1 MKKLLSYTVRTFRFK
16 RWNRAGYSAF
26 MSFGKQISIGRL
38 RVDVADGLLRDKH
51 LRRLLLTDVFSA
63 YYTLYSD
70 SDDDS
75 DDGGVAEQLEC
86 LLVNA
91 VVPADESPAT
101 ERTLLYVI
109 WVNPIFFIMK
119 LIGFF
124 NFIRI

>member
-1 MKKLLSYTVRTFRFK
+1 
-16 RWNRAGYSAF
+16 
-26 MSFGKQISIGRL
+26 MSLGKQITIGRL
-38 RVDVADGLLRDKH
+38 RIAVADGLLRNKH
-51 LRRLLLTDVFSA
+51 LRRLLLTDAFSA

-75 DDGGVAEQLEC
+75 DVAEQLEC

-91 VVPADESPAT
+91 VVPADVYPAT

-124 NFIRI
+124 NFIQI